1 MTACRMITSSCL
13 DLSWPDAMKTN
24 PPTLQMFVPSVGT
37 KGISTAASSVEQ
49 EHCIHRADTPRVH
62 SHAGV
67 ALKIATMP
75 ALLIVFSRVKSW
87 SDNLQRLPQS
97 PIEGGCQLQTRSN
110 ETVQHS
116 AGLSQSATVS
126 IGAGTLMVIIILWL
140 ALLVRHRSPVEK
152 TVCNAERL
160 TTSDASTAS
169 TFLQPPTLHV
179 DPTLSAKRTRQSI
192 CLARY
197 RGRCSRHGQPGQE
210 SRFPAEYRQILCG
223 KHDRFHACRLPY
235 TYSLRGLTLSP
246 QRDLL

>member
-1 MTACRMITSSCL
+1 M
-13 DLSWPDAMKTN
+13 
-24 PPTLQMFVPSVGT
+24 
-37 KGISTAASSVEQ
+37 
-49 EHCIHRADTPRVH
+49 H
-62 SHAGV
+62 SPAGV
-67 ALKIATMP
+67 ALKITTMP

-140 ALLVRHRSPVEK
+140 ALLVRHRSPVE
-152 TVCNAERL
+152 NAERL

-169 TFLQPPTLHV
+169 TFLQAPTLHV
-179 DPTLSAKRTRQSI
+179 DLTLSAKRTTQSI

-197 RGRCSRHGQPGQE
+197 RARCSRHGQPGQE